1 MTDTYNPKEGGFN
14 PTAFIISL
22 VSYVAFLALLYF
34 MTITYQPPEEE
45 IALGVDLNYGV
56 DLVGSGSLQTLNRA
70 SDSPD
75 TREMAPPKESVAKK
89 STPAVETKPTVN
101 PSPSKTS
108 EVRAVAKTPPVITSN
123 AEKTPSLSDQP
134 AKASPSKSVTP
145 TPAPAPPTR
154 KVDNGSLYNKG
165 SSGSSSGGNGTVGT
179 VSGKGGNNNGT
190 GGGVGDMGDPKGT
203 VDGKSLYGTPGA
215 GGGSKGATVSISG
228 WRNKAISLPKDNSS
242 ETGKIVFRVTVD
254 DTGDVVGI
262 QVVESSVSPSVVGFY
277 RNYLQQKLSTFLV
290 AEGNPPPRS
299 TGTITIQ
306 IRSGN

>member
-1 MTDTYNPKEGGFN
+1 MTDSYIPDEGGFN
-14 PTAFIISL
+14 PTAFLISL
-22 VSYVAFLALLYF
+22 VTYVAFLALLYF
-34 MTITYQPPEEE
+34 MTISYEPVEEE
-45 IALGVDLNYGV
+45 MALGVDLNYGV
-56 DLVGSGSLQTLNRA
+56 DLVGTGSLQTLNRA

-75 TREMAPPKESVAKK
+75 TREMAPPKETVSKPA
-89 STPAVETKPTVN
+89 PAVSQKIVSIPTPV
-101 PSPSKTS
+101 KTS
-108 EVRAVAKTPPVITSN
+108 AVKSATRAPAVITSST
-123 AEKTPSLSDQP
+123 EKTPVMSDQP
-134 AKASPSKSVTP
+134 AKSAPVKTTAPVAAPS
-145 TPAPAPPTR
+145 R
-154 KVDNGSLYNKG
+154 QVDGGSLYKG
-165 SSGSSSGGNGTVGT
+165 SSSSSKGGNGTVGT
-179 VSGKGGNNNGT
+179 VAGKGGNNNGT

-203 VDGKSLYGTPGA
+203 VDGKSLYGTPGT
-215 GGGSKGATVSISG
+215 GGGSKGATVNISG

-277 RNYLQQKLSTFLV
+277 RNYLQQRLGSFLV